1 MNMRPTPISRTP
13 PIGTFLNSSITF
25 EPTSVNAHRFTA
37 INVSFAFSADL
48 GQGDVVTVHLPDFYA
63 CANDSMHLTGDND
76 ASSFVASWEAES
88 LMFTVMRRVA
98 ANTSVAFFLDLEAR
112 VQYPVGGVRYDAAAI
127 RISTNCPAGPVLP
140 SRFNLLRGIGTFV
153 HSSVSFSRF
162 WLDQP
167 VGVEFDF
174 SFNHDLPHGA
184 VVVLNMPGFTA
195 PRLASGANVTLVDQ
209 VMGMGAHFKAAWT
222 NGSLAFTVVAAIGI
236 PAGPVHI
243 EVDETNG
250 IRLPAAGLPYTTD
263 IMSLTVREFPE
274 MAIKESYVATAPVIG
289 FQTAVMTFTNPTA
302 GEATGIDFKFG
313 LSGNN

>member
-1 MNMRPTPISRTP
+1 
-13 PIGTFLNSSITF
+13 
-25 EPTSVNAHRFTA
+25 
-37 INVSFAFSADL
+37 
-48 GQGDVVTVHLPDFYA
+48 
-63 CANDSMHLTGDND
+63 
-76 ASSFVASWEAES
+76 
-88 LMFTVMRRVA
+88 
-98 ANTSVAFFLDLEAR
+98 
-112 VQYPVGGVRYDAAAI
+112 
-127 RISTNCPAGPVLP
+127 
-140 SRFNLLRGIGTFV
+140 
-153 HSSVSFSRF
+153 
-162 WLDQP
+162 
-167 VGVEFDF
+167 
-174 SFNHDLPHGA
+174 
-184 VVVLNMPGFTA
+184 
-195 PRLASGANVTLVDQ
+195 
-209 VMGMGAHFKAAWT
+209 MGMGAHFKAAWT